1 MDHNSKSNLECFDI
15 YTESPKVDCYVSMAE
30 MLRPKKKVKKE
41 HLSTITLGYLH
52 SKKNSLK
59 MKHQKR
65 IKILFDTG
73 CGATLIHHS
82 LVKELKT
89 REEKPSNWSTKTG
102 SFQTTKTCKIKFIL
116 PAFHKKR
123 DISWRAYVDETDK
136 LSSRYDMIIGRDL
149 LEELGINFLFSEKL
163 MEWDNATTSM
173 LDPDVFCKEFIDEL
187 EHEIFYMHDPVTTEA
202 ERIQDI
208 LDAKYCQA
216 DLDKIVKDCE
226 QLSEEEQEKLLTLLK
241 KYEDLFDGTVGTWTT
256 APVELYLK
264 EANCIPYHAKAYPV
278 PQSQEQK
285 LREEVD
291 RLCQQGILR
300 KINRSEWACPMFT
313 ISKPDGSL

>member
-1 MDHNSKSNLECFDI
+1 MDHNSKSNLECFDM
-15 YTESPKVDCYVSMAE
+15 YTESPKIDCYVSMAE
-30 MLRPKKKVKKE
+30 MLRPKKKVKRK

-59 MKHQKR
+59 MKHQKK

-82 LVKELKT
+82 LVKKLKT
-89 REEKPSNWSTKTG
+89 RKEKPSNWSTKTG

-116 PAFHKKR
+116 PAFHEKR

-187 EHEIFYMHDPVTTEA
+187 EHEIFYMHDPVTT
-202 ERIQDI
+202 
-208 LDAKYCQA
+208 
-216 DLDKIVKDCE
+216 
-226 QLSEEEQEKLLTLLK
+226 
-241 KYEDLFDGTVGTWTT
+241 
-256 APVELYLK
+256 
-264 EANCIPYHAKAYPV
+264 
-278 PQSQEQK
+278 
-285 LREEVD
+285 
-291 RLCQQGILR
+291 
-300 KINRSEWACPMFT
+300 
-313 ISKPDGSL
+313 GSCM